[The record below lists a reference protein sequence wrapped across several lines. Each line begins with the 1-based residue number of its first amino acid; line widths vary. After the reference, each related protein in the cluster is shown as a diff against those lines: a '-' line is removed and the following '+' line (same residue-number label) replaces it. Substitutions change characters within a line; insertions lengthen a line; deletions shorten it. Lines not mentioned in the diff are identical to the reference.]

1 MMKMMNRDIELMIG
15 NLLEQLCS
23 AASGLNALQLS
34 IGQSLDVA
42 VHRVVH
48 DSDLG
53 SHDEELGA
61 VGVYWIR

>member
-1 MMKMMNRDIELMIG
+1 VG
-15 NLLEQLCS
+15 NLLVQLRG
-23 AASGLNALQLS
+23 ATSGLNALQLS

-42 VHRVVH
+42 VHGVVH

-61 VGVYWIR
+61 VGYMKRWGEVR

>member
-1 MMKMMNRDIELMIG
+1 MG
-15 NLLEQLCS
+15 NLLVQLRG
-23 AASGLNALQLS
+23 ATSGLNALQFS

-42 VHRVVH
+42 VHGVVH

-61 VGVYWIR
+61 VGYMEKVG